1 MISKM
6 ARIVF
11 LIIQIVLVVYYKNKS
26 LDKDM
31 ETVRIF
37 SSYKMLYNKLKQI
50 KF

>member
-1 MISKM
+1 MISKT

-11 LIIQIVLVVYYKNKS
+11 LIIQIILVVYYKNKS
-26 LDKDM
+26 LIKDKG
-31 ETVRIF
+31 TVRIF